1 MIRILLTYV
10 VPLIVPA
17 VIYFLWLRF
26 RGGAREREHPWPWL
40 IGAGSPFMRAH
51 GLAICAGI
59 LLTAI
64 VLAGFALLSGTPDGI
79 YEPAH
84 LEDGKLVPGRFRPV
98 Q

>member
-40 IGAGSPFMRAH
+40 IGAG
-51 GLAICAGI
+51 I